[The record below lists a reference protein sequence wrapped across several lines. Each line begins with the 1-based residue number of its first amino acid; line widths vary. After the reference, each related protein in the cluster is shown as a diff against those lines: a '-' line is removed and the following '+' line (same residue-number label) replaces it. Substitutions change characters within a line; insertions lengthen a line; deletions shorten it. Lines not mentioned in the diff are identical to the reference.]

1 MQEFIK
7 TISLPS
13 DVKNVTSRLNSLNIN
28 KTHNLIT
35 EFEELK
41 YDFEMLTQNYNILKS
56 QNEMLIKENEN
67 LQNSSKMYSNE
78 VDTLKA
84 KLKVY

>member
-1 MQEFIK
+1 MNEFMK
-7 TISLPS
+7 NLTLS
-13 DVKNVTSRLNSLNIN
+13 DVKNVKLNTIN

-41 YDFEMLTQNYNILKS
+41 YDYEMLTQNYNILKN
-56 QNEMLIKENEN
+56 QNELLIKENEN
-67 LQNSSKMYSNE
+67 LQNSSKMYSDE

-84 KLKVY
+84 KLKVIVFFI